1 MQYKNAAEILPE
13 ELLKE
18 VQKYMDGELLYVPK
32 ASPKKEWGI
41 TSGSKNYYEE
51 RNRRIRN
58 DFQEGMTIQQLA
70 GKYALAVSTIK
81 RILYQTK

>member
-1 MQYKNAAEILPE
+1 MKYKNAAEILPE

-18 VQKYMDGELLYVPK
+18 VQKYMDGDLLYVPK

-41 TSGSKNYYEE
+41 ASGSKLYYIE
-51 RNRRIRN
+51 RNCRIRK

-70 GKYALAVSTIK
+70 RQYGLAASTIK
-81 RILYQTK
+81 RILYQS